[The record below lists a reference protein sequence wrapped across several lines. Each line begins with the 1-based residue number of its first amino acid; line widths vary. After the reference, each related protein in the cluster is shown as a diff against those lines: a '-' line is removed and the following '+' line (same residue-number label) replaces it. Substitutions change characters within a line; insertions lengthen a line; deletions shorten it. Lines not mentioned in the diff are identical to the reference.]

1 MVTLTLMADVDNN
14 GKIDYQE
21 VMKYFHELFFMLK
34 YHMQLQAKCGDMTT
48 KGTTGL

>member
-34 YHMQLQAKCGDMTT
+34 YHM
-48 KGTTGL
+48 